1 MVLRPPELPPVQKP
15 VRPRKATKP
24 GIIGRALAGVAGIA
38 FGITALVS
46 LSRALQDT
54 TGKANPI
61 MAFAMVLP
69 TVLFVRYALTGKL
82 KLS

>member
-15 VRPRKATKP
+15 VRPRPEKKP
-24 GIIGRALAGVAGIA
+24 SMIGRALAGVAGIA

-46 LSRALQDT
+46 LSRALHDT

-61 MAFAMVLP
+61 MALAMVLP

>member
-1 MVLRPPELPPVQKP
+1 
-15 VRPRKATKP
+15 
-24 GIIGRALAGVAGIA
+24 VAGIA